1 MASDSKDGD
10 DAMGGMGVEARP
22 EDLDVLGAPE
32 YETKNRTQ
40 QLGGLAPHSIPAF
53 GLCTP
58 THQHRSDPDTFRIM
72 IATDN
77 HVGYAERDQVRGED
91 SFLAFEEILQHA
103 VHQRVRNLMGCQ
115 SHVAFFDAHSH
126 TMPPTHSRQADF
138 LLLGGDLFHDNKPSR
153 PTYVKYKIICN
164 TVMVTWC
171 HHSVSLTLFSLTQS
185 HATAAQVLHGSC
197 RDQLQCTAHS
207 VLLLF
212 FLLV

>member
-40 QLGGLAPHSIPAF
+40 QLGGLSPHSIPAF
-53 GLCTP
+53 AFAPP
-58 THQHRSDPDTFRIM
+58 THQHPSDPDTFRIM

-103 VHQRVRNLMGCQ
+103 VHQRVSNLMGVKAM
-115 SHVAFFDAHSH
+115 SPSLMH
-126 TMPPTHSRQADF
+126 THTPFRPHTHA
-138 LLLGGDLFHDNKPSR
+138 R
-153 PTYVKYKIICN
+153 PTFCCLVETCFM
-164 TVMVTWC
+164 TTS
-171 HHSVSLTLFSLTQS
+171 HH
-185 HATAAQVLHGSC
+185 AQPMSS
-197 RDQLQCTAHS
+197 TK
-207 VLLLF
+207 
-212 FLLV
+212 